1 MAVGTYQ
8 GVAGLAPRLF
18 TLEEETGSHHGHGH
32 VHRTRMLICMH
43 NWGSS
48 LHLPPH
54 RRSSIIVMRMHSRSS
69 SRYCCRRRLPRR
81 RMLRALTSQDMTY
94 QGIGPRETATF
105 EAETAQG
112 AVANPQTPQW
122 ARHSGNTH
130 NTLASGSH
138 RRTHP
143 SLGGPHRTHVHRSN
157 HAARRLAAR

>member
-54 RRSSIIVMRMHSRSS
+54 RRSSSIHRHRRVRPHALEEHEELVARHRSALGRVADATYMSDADTALLLFLTLFFS
-69 SRYCCRRRLPRR
+69 SP
-81 RMLRALTSQDMTY
+81 
-94 QGIGPRETATF
+94 P
-105 EAETAQG
+105 G
-112 AVANPQTPQW
+112 AVPTAPSAAVVRGTWVSCAW
-122 ARHSGNTH
+122 AEVYFLFG
-130 NTLASGSH
+130 
-138 RRTHP
+138 
-143 SLGGPHRTHVHRSN
+143 
-157 HAARRLAAR
+157 AREA